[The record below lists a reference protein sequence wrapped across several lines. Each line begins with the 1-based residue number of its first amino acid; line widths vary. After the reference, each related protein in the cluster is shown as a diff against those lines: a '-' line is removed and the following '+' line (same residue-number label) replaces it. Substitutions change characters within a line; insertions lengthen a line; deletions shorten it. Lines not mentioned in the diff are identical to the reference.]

1 MPILL
6 LHFSLN
12 RKVFKLGKANP
23 WQVNVLFVSGCDK
36 YHDQRNLVSKKFPL
50 AGYSQSIKRSQG
62 KNSRQELEAETT
74 EEHYLLT
81 CSQTFTPLSFLYK
94 PSHCLYKG
102 YIACTRD
109 TLLVQGMALPIVGR
123 LSSTDM
129 PLGNQMEAI
138 TQLRLLLPRSV
149 KLATKINHHS

>member
-1 MPILL
+1 MPSLL

-36 YHDQRNLVSKKFPL
+36 YHDQKTWCRK
-50 AGYSQSIKRSQG
+50 
-62 KNSRQELEAETT
+62 
-74 EEHYLLT
+74 
-81 CSQTFTPLSFLYK
+81 SFLLQVIVSPSKEAKAKTQGRSWRLK
-94 PSHCLYKG
+94 PQRNTTYWLAPRLSLHCLSYTSQA
-102 YIACTRD
+102 IACTRD